1 MQTNYPQNGEGGII
15 ASDWTALISH
25 FGQNNIL
32 SFTGTEEWLFLGEAH
47 SFFPFKKATFL
58 KKLLSK
64 PPKLGEARASV
75 PHRFRRPWFI

>member
-32 SFTGTEEWLFLGEAH
+32 SFTGTEE
-47 SFFPFKKATFL
+47 
-58 KKLLSK
+58 
-64 PPKLGEARASV
+64 
-75 PHRFRRPWFI
+75 